1 MQQRRSRRANLALN
15 KRSYRILVVDD
26 EENVA
31 LGLQDGLEVFTDC
44 DVSVETN
51 PERALGHFRE
61 APFDLLITD
70 YKMPRMDGIT
80 LAKQVREFFP
90 ETSIILLTACVDS
103 ALIAQA
109 ARLAIA
115 YVLDKPAQ
123 LANIRRTVLLA
134 LDRPESSK
142 TYQVGG

>member
-1 MQQRRSRRANLALN
+1 MQQGHSYPGDRILNDNL
-15 KRSYRILVVDD
+15 YRILVVDD
-26 EENVA
+26 EEIVA
-31 LGLQDGLEVFTDC
+31 LGLRDGLEVLADC
-44 DVSVETN
+44 DVSIETD

-109 ARLAIA
+109 ARLAIT